1 MKELPEGSLPGN
13 RVAGRGSEGRG
24 PDARSAALG
33 SRSTVSPRPP
43 GPAPRRPQLLPKP
56 ATSDWCLPLALVCQ
70 VRACEGIE
78 RSVTS
83 VTRTP
88 CPVFLLTRGAVL
100 KPPRWQCSMQERSQ
114 TPEPRLVTS
123 HCLRPLQSST
133 EPLGVGSAASRPPVL
148 SGARSRNS
156 RT

>member
-1 MKELPEGSLPGN
+1 MKELPEGSLPGHT
-13 RVAGRGSEGRG
+13 VAGRGSEGRG

-33 SRSTVSPRPP
+33 SRSTVYPRPP

-56 ATSDWCLPLALVCQ
+56 ARSDWCLPLALVCQ
-70 VRACEGIE
+70 ARACEGIE

-100 KPPRWQCSMQERSQ
+100 KPPHWKCSMQERSQ
-114 TPEPRLVTS
+114 TPEPRPLPVTAWD
-123 HCLRPLQSST
+123 L
-133 EPLGVGSAASRPPVL
+133 SRAQPNL
-148 SGARSRNS
+148 SGWDLPLLVPPSSRVPEAGIPE
-156 RT
+156 R